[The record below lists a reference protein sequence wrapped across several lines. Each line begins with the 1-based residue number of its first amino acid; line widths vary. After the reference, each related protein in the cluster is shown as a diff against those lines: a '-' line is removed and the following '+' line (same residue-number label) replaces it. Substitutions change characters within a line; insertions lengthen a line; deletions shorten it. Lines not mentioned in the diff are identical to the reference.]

1 MFNQPS
7 VRTTFRSA
15 AVLTVAAT
23 VEFGSYCIGMLE
35 GAFVVFN
42 VAARTAG
49 SVAVTFQGSN
59 DGTTW
64 WSLPSSLSRTLSAN
78 GQTTI
83 GLTAGYTFP
92 KYVRATLTP
101 SSFDGTLE
109 MWTQTNGNPATPTT
123 T

>member
-7 VRTTFRSA
+7 TRTTFRSA
-15 AVLTVAAT
+15 AVITVAAT

-49 SVAVTFQGSN
+49 SVTVTFQGSN

-64 WSLPSSLSRTLSAN
+64 WSLPSALSRTLSAN
-78 GQTTI
+78 GRTTI
-83 GLTAGYTFP
+83 GFTADYTLP
-92 KYVRATLTP
+92 RYVRATLTP

-109 MWTQTNGNPATPTT
+109 MWTQTNGSPTPPTT